1 MHDLRALPSAASLR
15 PGQARFSRPGRRVQ
29 VRHAALCEDAVAV
42 RGIAGYLHTHP
53 GRGIESS
60 RLRLRFEL
68 DLGGDEPGEGR
79 LVDVHLD
86 DVAAYLEV
94 APRLRD
100 SSSLGQWPKG
110 PNSSS
115 PISISSSRLTSP
127 RPGLT
132 VSVQARSCRGCVAP
146 RPEAL
151 RGNPVRCGPDRLAFG
166 RRLRKPELALDLERA
181 RHHGSVPEQ
190 VSGAVPAVRAPP
202 PRGASRP
209 RTPRASSGRTG
220 ARRSRR
226 RLGA

>member
-68 DLGGDEPGEGR
+68 DLGGDEPGEVR

-127 RPGLT
+127 CPGLT

-151 RGNPVRCGPDRLAFG
+151 RGNPVRCGPDRLAFREEASEAG
-166 RRLRKPELALDLERA
+166 TCARSRAGEASRKRA
-181 RHHGSVPEQ
+181 RASQRGC
-190 VSGAVPAVRAPP
+190 
-202 PRGASRP
+202 PRSARSAATRRIASKD
-209 RTPRASSGRTG
+209 SS
-220 ARRSRR
+220 S
-226 RLGA
+226 